1 MQNLLQIKKSFPV
14 QIWPDDQENPPHGH
28 IATNAIKD
36 GLMLLQT
43 QKASG
48 KYGVCAVHQL
58 KGDGQ
63 LK

>member
-1 MQNLLQIKKSFPV
+1 MKPCANKKFFSCTDS
-14 QIWPDDQENPPHGH
+14 PDDQENPPHGH
-28 IATNAIKD
+28 IATNAIKH

-48 KYGVCAVHQL
+48 KYGACAVHQL
-58 KGDGQ
+58 KGDGH